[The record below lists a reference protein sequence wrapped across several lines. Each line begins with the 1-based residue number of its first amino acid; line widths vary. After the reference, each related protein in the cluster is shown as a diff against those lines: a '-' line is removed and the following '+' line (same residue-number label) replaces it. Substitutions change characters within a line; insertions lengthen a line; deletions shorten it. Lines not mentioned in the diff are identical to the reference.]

1 MVRISSFWPLVAV
14 ALLLSI
20 FIGCGLDFE
29 SPNSATEGEVL
40 STRGGLYGLAIGLQ
54 QYYAANALSSVILT
68 PGTTTREVAVNTT
81 FANLVE
87 LEAGGTPLLNNNG
100 NTVGLWSGLFRVI
113 KMADQ
118 VMEGAASVPLDAA
131 MQSGIMGLALWHKAV
146 AIGFL
151 AQSFEQLPIDVQMDG
166 KAGFKTRAE
175 AFAEAIRL
183 LDQAIQVVKATPTN
197 SEFKTK
203 VLGSGFNLENSLQA
217 YRARYSLLAGRYQ
230 EAITF
235 ATAVDPKVKSTFSY
249 TTLTPNPIYQAVS
262 VSKSY
267 APRDS
272 FGITMAEPNDQR
284 LAFYLSPNSVKSRPN
299 NYPIDNLV
307 GFWASPTQSI
317 PVYLPGEMNLIKA
330 EAYVRLG
337 DLANA
342 TTEINA
348 VRTKKAT
355 ADAFGIGASL
365 PAYSGAATVDALL
378 TEIYRQRCSELFL
391 NGLRFD
397 DCRRL
402 NRPAP
407 PANMVERNRIF
418 YPYPLQERQNNPS
431 VPADP
436 VI

>member
-1 MVRISSFWPLVAV
+1 MMRISSLWPLVAV

-20 FIGCGLDFE
+20 FIGCGIDFE

-81 FANLVE
+81 LANLVE

-100 NTVGLWSGLFRVI
+100 NTVGLWSGLYRVI
-113 KMADQ
+113 TMADQ
-118 VMEGAASVPLDAA
+118 VMAGSTSVPLDAGT
-131 MQSGIMGLALWHKAV
+131 QSGIMALALWHKA
-146 AIGFL
+146 AALGFL
-151 AQSFEQLPIDVQMDG
+151 AQSFEQLPLDVQMDG
-166 KAGFKTRAE
+166 TAGFKTRAE
-175 AFAEAIRL
+175 AFTEAIRL
-183 LDQAIQVVKATPTN
+183 LDQAIQIVTATPT
-197 SEFKTK
+197 SSDFKTK

-217 YRARYSLLAGRYQ
+217 YRARYSLLSGRYQ

-235 ATAVDPKVKSTFSY
+235 SNAVDPKVKSTFSF

-272 FGITMAEPNDQR
+272 FGITIAEPNDQR
-284 LAFYLSPNSVKSRPN
+284 LGFYLIPDPTKSRPN
-299 NYPIDNLV
+299 NYSIDKLA

-317 PVYLPGEMNLIKA
+317 PVYLPSEMNLIRA

-337 DLANA
+337 NLASA

-348 VRTKKAT
+348 VRTKKAS

-365 PAYSGAATVDALL
+365 PAYSGPAPTDALL

-391 NGLRFD
+391 NGLRLD
-397 DCRRL
+397 DSRRL

-407 PANMVERNRIF
+407 PANMVERNRNF
-418 YPYPLQERQNNPS
+418 YPYPLQERLNNPN
-431 VPADP
+431 VPTDP
-436 VI
+436 AI